1 MTGVTQV
8 QSALWQEAAQPDTAD
23 VFSTGFAELDALLP
37 NGGWLRGE
45 LVEILLSPDSL
56 GAMRLVMPALAQL
69 SSEKR
74 WLSWVSPPSLPS
86 VSALATAGV
95 RLSCIQL
102 VRPKHYQDSLE
113 IIEKSLVSGQCS
125 AVLAWPMF
133 DDAAILSRLQR
144 SAASGDALAFMF
156 RRAEAAQQASPA
168 GLRLRLESRS
178 HGNLAVSVVD
188 QSGTVTGGSV
198 SLAGKPVLPAG
209 TIRRGLTPRGGR
221 SRPYS
226 ARPLRMS
233 SLYCR

>member
-1 MTGVTQV
+1 MSRATQL
-8 QSALWQEAAQPDTAD
+8 QATLWQEMAQPDKAD
-23 VFSTGFAELDALLP
+23 LLSTGYAELDALLP
-37 NGGWLRGE
+37 GGGWVRGE

-56 GAMRLVMPALAQL
+56 GAMRLVMPALVQL

-113 IIEKSLVSGQCS
+113 IVEKSLISGQCS

-133 DDAAILSRLQR
+133 DDAAILSGLQR
-144 SAASGDALAFMF
+144 SAACSDALAFMF
-156 RRAEAAQQASPA
+156 RRAEETQPASPA

-178 HGNLAVSVVD
+178 HGNLAVSVLD
-188 QSGTVTGGSV
+188 QSGAVTAGPV
-198 SLAGKPVLPAG
+198 SLVGKPVLPAG
-209 TIRRGLTPRGGR
+209 TVRRGLTPRGHN
-221 SRPYS
+221 SRLHS
-226 ARPLRMS
+226 ARPQRMS
-233 SLYCR
+233 CLYCR